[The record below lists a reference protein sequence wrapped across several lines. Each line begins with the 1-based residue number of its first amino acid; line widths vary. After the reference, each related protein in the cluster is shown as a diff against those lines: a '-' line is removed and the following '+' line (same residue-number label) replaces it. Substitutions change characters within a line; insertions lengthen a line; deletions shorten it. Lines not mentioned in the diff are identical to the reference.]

1 MDGMITRTEV
11 SPDLDAYTLAA
22 VLRRA
27 ARRWPDTTA
36 IQIPGE
42 EPLTYSQLFR
52 AAEEFAIALDVR
64 VPDVERVGVLLP
76 NSARFLVALY
86 GSALAG
92 RTAVLLNPRLRDGE
106 LIYQI
111 GQSGVGLVVAADPPR
126 RPLMDLFGALIDAH
140 LEPDVV
146 WAGSSAAPAGTL
158 WDEWLSVERP
168 AVWRPRTPVEGDTA
182 VIIYTSG
189 STALPKGVMLAHLS
203 VVHNAEL
210 VAARFAATHDDRVF
224 SAGPFFHSG
233 GLTMHVVLAA
243 LCGATAYSTAMFD
256 PTEVVS
262 IVERERITIY
272 SGIDSLFLRLTE
284 AEDFTPDRLASVRT
298 GWATGTPAILSTIAD
313 EVGIAGVIG
322 IYGITEA
329 GPNVTMSPWDG
340 TREHRLA
347 TVGRPQ
353 LDTEVKLIDPVSGVA
368 AVPGQPGEI
377 VIRGYGVMQGYYG
390 KPEETAAALRDGWLH
405 TGDLAA
411 ERHDGRLTFAGRIK
425 DIVRVGGE
433 NVSCAEVENA
443 LYSLGSVELA
453 SVLAIEDT
461 SGSQIVVAA
470 VKLVDGNTFVEAVLR
485 ERLRPLLAGY
495 KIPKYIVHLDEMP
508 MTESGKVQKRQL
520 LDVVE
525 PMIPTR

>member
-1 MDGMITRTEV
+1 MARITRTTV
-11 SPDLDAYTLAA
+11 CPDLETYTLAA
-22 VLRRA
+22 VAHRA
-27 ARRWPDTTA
+27 AHRWPNRTA

-42 EPLTYSQLFR
+42 EPLTYSQLYR
-52 AAEEFAIALDVR
+52 AAEEFAIALDGR
-64 VPDVERVGVLLP
+64 LPDVERVGVLLP

-92 RTAVLLNPRLRDGE
+92 RPAVLLNPRLRDAE
-106 LIYQI
+106 LVYQI
-111 GQSGVGLVVAADPPR
+111 GQSAVGLVVAADPPR
-126 RPLMDLFGALIDAH
+126 RPLKGLFGALNDAH
-140 LEPDVV
+140 LEPVVV
-146 WAGSSAAPAGTL
+146 WAGQPGERAGAD
-158 WDEWLSVERP
+158 WDEWHSVERP
-168 AVWRPRTPVEGDTA
+168 AGWQPATPVEDDTA

-189 STALPKGVMLAHLS
+189 STALPKGVMLSHRS

-210 VAARFAATHDDRVF
+210 VAARFAAAEDDRVF

-243 LCGATAYSTAMFD
+243 LCGATAYSTTVFD

-262 IVERERITIY
+262 LVKRERITIY
-272 SGIDSLFLRLTE
+272 NGIESLFLRLTE
-284 AEDFTPDRLASVRT
+284 ADDFEPARLASVRT

-313 EVGIAGVIG
+313 DVGIAGVIG
-322 IYGITEA
+322 VYGITEA
-329 GPNVTMSPWDG
+329 GPNVTMSPWDD

-347 TVGRPQ
+347 TIGRPQ
-353 LDTEVKLIDPVSGVA
+353 LDTEIVLIDPESGDPA
-368 AVPGQPGEI
+368 PQGQAGEI

-405 TGDLAA
+405 TGDLAV
-411 ERHDGRLTFAGRIK
+411 ERDDGRFAFAGRIK

-443 LYSLGSVELA
+443 LYSLGGVELA
-453 SVLAIEDT
+453 SVLAMDEA
-461 SGSQIVVAA
+461 SGGQIVVAA
-470 VKLVDGNTFVEAVLR
+470 VKLVGGTSFEEATLR
-485 ERLRPLLAGY
+485 ERLRPVLAGY

-508 MTESGKVQKRQL
+508 MTESGKVQKGQL
-520 LDVVE
+520 RDVVD